1 MTSQQDYNDLI
12 SELKHQFNEITM
24 KISKLNILYMMI
36 IVNNYRKNL
45 ERELIKQQGIRK
57 HMDKVFSDM
66 WENRYE

>member
-1 MTSQQDYNDLI
+1 M
-12 SELKHQFNEITM
+12 
-24 KISKLNILYMMI
+24 SKLNILYMMI

-66 WENRYE
+66 WENRYEG